1 MVLLFSGLFVT
12 QLADTGFDFIMI
24 APLLPSSAASPL
36 SLDGGVSFFGG
47 FQHVPVDGFST
58 ASCNFGALAG
68 GDERTSFYSIILC
81 KSTPYYFDYYNFVG

>member
-68 GDERTSFYSIILC
+68 GDEYMSFYSAILNQFL
-81 KSTPYYFDYYNFVG
+81 SYVYY